1 MILPAIILA
10 LATLAIGVLVALLA
24 RRLPSLSVQLAVFG
38 LVAVA
43 LPLGAVLATGAL
55 MFDTGHDVEILAIA
69 CAAGLAVLV
78 GAWLLSRSI
87 VQRLDKLGDASSA
100 MAAGDLTARAEVG
113 RPREIDRVARDF
125 NQMAERLE
133 ELFDARRQLVAWAS
147 HDLRTPVASLRA
159 MIEAVDDGV
168 VPAERYIPVMSEQIT
183 ALGRMIDD
191 LFELARIDAEALDLS
206 VGETSLAE
214 IVSSCVRGV
223 EAEAERR
230 SVTVEADIDP
240 SWRVQGSPDSVERV
254 LYNLL
259 RNSLRH
265 TPADG
270 AISVVA
276 ANGGPDVQVAV
287 EDTGA
292 GFPNG
297 SETLA
302 FERFWR
308 GDSARTD
315 GGAGL
320 GLAIA
325 KGLVEAQGGRIW
337 AEDREQGGARVC
349 FTLPSAE

>member
-1 MILPAIILA
+1 MILSA
-10 LATLAIGVLVALLA
+10 VLVALLTLVA
-24 RRLPSLSVQLAVFG
+24 GVLAAFLAHRLRRLSLQLMVFG

-43 LPLGAVLATGAL
+43 LPLGAVLATGAV
-55 MFDTGHDVEILAIA
+55 MFDSGHDLVVLAIA
-69 CAAGLAVLV
+69 CAAGLAALV

-87 VQRLDKLGDASSA
+87 VKRLERLGRASSA
-100 MAAGDLTARAEVG
+100 MAAGDLSARAPVG
-113 RPREIDRVARDF
+113 GPDELDRVAADF
-125 NQMAERLE
+125 NQMAARLE

-159 MIEAVDDGV
+159 MIEAVEDGV
-168 VPAERYIPVMSEQIT
+168 VPADRYLPVMSEQIT

-191 LFELARIDAEALDLS
+191 LFELARIDAGALDLE
-206 VGETSLAE
+206 VDETSLAE
-214 IVSSCVRGV
+214 VVSSCVRGV

-230 SVTVEADIDP
+230 SVTVEAIVDP
-240 SWRVQGSPDSVERV
+240 SWKVRSSPESVERV

-270 AISVVA
+270 AISVVV
-276 ANGGPDVQVAV
+276 ANGDAEVQVAV

-292 GFPNG
+292 GFPSG
-297 SETLA
+297 AEDTA

-308 GDSARTD
+308 GDSARSD

-325 KGLVEAQGGRIW
+325 KGLIEAQGGRIW
-337 AEDREQGGARVC
+337 AEGRPEGGARVC
-349 FTLPSAE
+349 FTLPAA

>member
-1 MILPAIILA
+1 MILTAVIVAIG
-10 LATLAIGVLVALLA
+10 TLIAGVLVALIA
-24 RRLPSLSVQLAVFG
+24 RRLPSLGLQLAVFG

-43 LPLGAVLATGAL
+43 LPLGAVLATGAV

-69 CAAGLAVLV
+69 CAAGLAALV

-87 VQRLDKLGDASSA
+87 VMRLDRLGKASSA
-100 MAAGDLTARAEVG
+100 MAAGDLTARAQVDG
-113 RPREIDRVARDF
+113 PRELDRVARDF
-125 NQMAERLE
+125 NHMAERLE

-206 VGETSLAE
+206 VGETLLAE
-214 IVSSCVRGV
+214 VVSSCVRGV
-223 EAEAERR
+223 EAEADRR
-230 SVTVEADIDP
+230 SVRIEAHVDP
-240 SWRVQGSPDSVERV
+240 SWRVQGSPESVERV

-276 ANGGPDVQVAV
+276 ANGGPDVEVAV
-287 EDTGA
+287 QDTGP
-292 GFPNG
+292 GFPDG
-297 SETLA
+297 AETLA

-325 KGLVEAQGGRIW
+325 KGLVEAHGGRIW
-337 AEDREQGGARVC
+337 AEGRDGGGARVC
-349 FTLPSAE
+349 FTLPSAG